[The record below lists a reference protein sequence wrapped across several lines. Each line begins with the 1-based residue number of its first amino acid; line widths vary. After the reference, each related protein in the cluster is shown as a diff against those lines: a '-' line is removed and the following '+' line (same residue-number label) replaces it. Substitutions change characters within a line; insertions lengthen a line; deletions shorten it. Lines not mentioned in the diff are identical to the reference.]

1 MPNTDSLVIRLEK
14 ARLEKAR
21 LEKERQLKTKQLEQL
36 QSELSVP
43 IEQITAGY
51 VEDRVLGEF
60 YDKDPIAKDVAS
72 GKDSYDATFRSIQ
85 EMYGT
90 WWRRFMPPT
99 SSPSFDQEVI
109 RVLGSM
115 KNVGVAPVTDIDP
128 ELFTTKGRAR
138 DVYYAHGVSLVG
150 GLTLSLLALGT
161 VYAAYGKPENFQ
173 EINAFARAV
182 PLITAVGTYT
192 LVTTAVTSYMTE
204 YLRSL
209 EKAAIKTNQFLREHY
224 AQTTRPSI

>member
-1 MPNTDSLVIRLEK
+1 MSNTDSLVTRLKK

-21 LEKERQLKTKQLEQL
+21 LEEDRRLKTEQLERL

-43 IEQITAGY
+43 IDQITAGY
-51 VEDRVLGEF
+51 VEDRVLSEF
-60 YDKDPIAKDVAS
+60 FERNAIAIDVAS

-85 EMYGT
+85 EKYGT

-115 KNVGVAPVTDIDP
+115 KNVGVAPVTDIDH
-128 ELFTTKGRAR
+128 ERFTTKGRAR
-138 DVYYAHGVSLVG
+138 DVYYAHGVSMVG
-150 GLTLSLLALGT
+150 GFVLSLFAGA
-161 VYAAYGKPENFQ
+161 VAYGNPQNSQ
-173 EINAFARAV
+173 EIGAFARAI
-182 PLITAVGTYT
+182 PLITFAGIYT
-192 LVTTAVTSYMTE
+192 LFTTTVTSHMTG

>member
-1 MPNTDSLVIRLEK
+1 MSNTDSLVTRLEK

-21 LEKERQLKTKQLEQL
+21 LEEDRQLKTEQLKRL

-43 IEQITAGY
+43 IDQITAGY
-51 VEDRVLGEF
+51 VEDRVLSEF
-60 YDKDPIAKDVAS
+60 FETNHLAREVAS
-72 GKDSYDATFRSIQ
+72 GKDSYDVTFRSIQ
-85 EMYGT
+85 EEYGT

-99 SSPSFDQEVI
+99 SIPSFDQEVI

-115 KNVGVAPVTDIDP
+115 KNVGVAPVMDIDH
-128 ELFTTKGRAR
+128 ERFTTKGRAR
-138 DVYYAHGVSLVG
+138 DVYYAHGVSLVSG
-150 GLTLSLLALGT
+150 FILSLFAGA
-161 VYAAYGKPENFQ
+161 VAYSIPENSQ

-182 PLITAVGTYT
+182 PLITFAGIYS
-192 LVTTAVTSYMTE
+192 LATATINSHMTG

-209 EKAAIKTNQFLREHY
+209 EKAAIKTNEFLRQHY